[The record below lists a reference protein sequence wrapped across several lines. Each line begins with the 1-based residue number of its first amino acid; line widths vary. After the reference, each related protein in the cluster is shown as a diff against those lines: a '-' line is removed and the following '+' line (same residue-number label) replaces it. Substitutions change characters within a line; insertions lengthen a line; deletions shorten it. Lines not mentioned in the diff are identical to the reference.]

1 MPNVTDVATWE
12 MGIAIAL
19 ALLWLLILAIA
30 IPLVCFRAMRRHRE
44 ANRLHSAAVHARL
57 GWLYDKYTD
66 EAYWYELVSRAVR
79 FACC

>member
-1 MPNVTDVATWE
+1 MW
-12 MGIAIAL
+12 
-19 ALLWLLILAIA
+19 
-30 IPLVCFRAMRRHRE
+30 RHRE